1 MLRQSGRKSPTIL
14 IIGGG
19 IAGLTTAL
27 ALQRAGLEVQVFE
40 QADTSREEGAGIAL
54 WSNATYVLAQLGLGD
69 LLHEV
74 GEPITHIVRYTSAGK
89 ILLDVPLENIT
100 SMVGAG
106 SFAVHRAEF
115 HQGLLQALANE
126 TVSLQA
132 HCTQFQQH
140 EDGIVARFADGLS
153 VQGDVLIGAD
163 GIHSTIAT
171 RLFGQRVLRYVG
183 YTVIRGIAS
192 FQHPFFSAGKIF
204 QTWGPGV
211 LFGAVRLTQE
221 RVYWYLQLTSPAGSP
236 RREKAELLSLCRGW
250 HKPLEALIAATEE
263 NTLLQNDVYDSKP
276 LSSWGKGRVTLVGDA
291 AHPLAPALAQGAC
304 QAIEDAGVLGLCLRA
319 EPATQALRIYE
330 ETRIRRATMVVR
342 QSRQVGQVELW
353 DTPPLS
359 WVRDLLLIKPPR
371 TLQERLM
378 RPIFGFRTP
387 L

>member
-1 MLRQSGRKSPTIL
+1 MRQPSGKSPTVL
-14 IIGGG
+14 IVGGG

-27 ALQRAGLEVQVFE
+27 ALQRAGLEVKVFE

-69 LLHEV
+69 LLRKV
-74 GEPITHIVRYTSAGK
+74 GEPITHIVRYTNTGR

-100 SMVGAG
+100 STVGTG

-132 HCTQFQQH
+132 HYTQFQQH
-140 EDGIVARFADGLS
+140 EDGIVVQLADGRC

-171 RLFGQRVLRYVG
+171 HLFGQRVLRYVG

-192 FQHPFFSAGKIF
+192 FQHPFFSPGKIF
-204 QTWGPGV
+204 QTWGPGG
-211 LFGAVRLTQE
+211 LFGAVRLAQG

-236 RREKAELLSLCRGW
+236 RREKAELLALCRGW
-250 HKPLEALIAATEE
+250 HEPIEALIAATEE

-276 LSSWGKGRVTLVGDA
+276 LPHWGKGRVTLVGDA

-304 QAIEDAGVLGLCLRA
+304 QAIEDAGMLCSCLQTS
-319 EPATQALRIYE
+319 PALQALQAYE
-330 ETRIRRATMVVR
+330 RTRIRRVTMIVR
-342 QSRQVGQVELW
+342 QSRQVGQIESW

-359 WVRDLLLIKPPR
+359 WARDLLLIKPPR
-371 TLQERLM
+371 ALQERLM
-378 RPIFGFRTP
+378 QPIFGFRAS